1 MSMKENIF
9 RNKGIL
15 GIPEVFFMEEDEK
28 KALAELSEEQLDTL
42 EFDERFFHRKYNRH
56 GVEDICRAA
65 FAWAKMSG
73 ELNSDTFF
81 ERLHMLMAID
91 SRWTAVYS
99 DSINQ
104 LAKQI
109 VQEAVDSVC
118 YAVDYLAKRR
128 CDHTDADAWWS
139 FLDFDEGDYVAF
151 LANKLREKYHAFEI
165 THGDDKIVIF
175 ESPEKI
181 PSIA

>member
-1 MSMKENIF
+1 MKENIF

-28 KALAELSEEQLDTL
+28 KALAGLSEEQLDTL

-65 FAWAKMSG
+65 FSWAKLSG

-91 SRWTAVYS
+91 SGWTAVYS